1 MRRPFIALTAVLA
14 GALAVSA
21 CTSSGGT
28 SSTTSGTSSSA
39 SGASDVSSAAG
50 TVVIGTTMSLTGSFN
65 VLGSAA
71 EAGYKQEVADVNA
84 AGGVTVGGTKEQLK
98 LVVLNNASNP
108 TTADE
113 QASELVKKDHAV
125 ALLGATAAPIVTL
138 TALEAEQLHVPFVT
152 SLAPVEGF
160 ANGNKEG
167 WQYSWDFFFNENQ
180 QATTTAKALAA
191 ATSNKKVVLFTDS
204 EPDGIVE
211 RPLYTAAFAAAGL
224 DVVGNYT
231 FPAGTTD
238 YSSYIAD
245 AKAKGAQ
252 LLAGQLTT
260 ADGVALWKQLKSSGF
275 HPRAAYLADA
285 ADTDS
290 WWQELGSTAQDTL
303 SEGFWSPS
311 QATAAQLAKITPT
324 LGKQYAG
331 SPGYAAAAVAYAAAE
346 VVTDAISRVGST
358 KPGTLNMAIGQTHV
372 QTAAGL
378 ISFNPAT
385 HTAVTPYYVTQ
396 WQHDHVVQ
404 VQPAV
409 SASTYQQPTAGLG

>member
-21 CTSSGGT
+21 CTSGGGT
-28 SSTTSGTSSSA
+28 SSTTSGASSSA

-50 TVVIGTTMSLTGSFN
+50 TVVIGSTMSLTGSFN
-65 VLGSAA
+65 VLASAA

-84 AGGVTVGGTKEQLK
+84 AGGVTVGGKKEQLK

-160 ANGNKEG
+160 TNGDKEG

-180 QATTTAKALAA
+180 QATTAAKALAA

-285 ADTDS
+285 ADTNS

-311 QATAAQLAKITPT
+311 QATPAQLAKITPT

-331 SPGYAAAAVAYAAAE
+331 SPGYAAAAVAYATAE
-346 VVTDAISRVGST
+346 IVTDAISRVGST

-372 QTAAGL
+372 QTTAGL

-396 WQHDHVVQ
+396 WRSDHVVQ